1 VRYAD
6 FTRRND
12 TEGDTVPKYK
22 LTAIVNTTSLDLQQE
37 IDDTDPVAVEN
48 WLQYDSGDTPVGEAL
63 TNIKVERIPD

>member
-1 VRYAD
+1 M
-6 FTRRND
+6 
-12 TEGDTVPKYK
+12 PKYK